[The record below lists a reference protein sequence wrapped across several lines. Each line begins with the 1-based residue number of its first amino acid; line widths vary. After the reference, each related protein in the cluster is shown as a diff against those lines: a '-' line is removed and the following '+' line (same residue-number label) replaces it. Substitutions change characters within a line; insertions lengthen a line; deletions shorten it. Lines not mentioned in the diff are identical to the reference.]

1 MRVKYE
7 SSRAA
12 QRAWSA
18 RPLAE
23 RKAIMV
29 RFKELLSMPAHAEEL
44 AVRVTRE
51 TGRPITLSRGL
62 MSVLPGRVQFFLDA
76 IDGIL
81 AQQRTTPAN
90 SHLEQTLVW
99 EPRGVVAHI
108 SAWNF
113 PVLMGVDFLV
123 PCLLCGCT
131 TLYKPSEL
139 SPGACDL
146 LVELFVEAGV
156 PREAIGLCVG
166 GGAVGEYVVEQPI
179 DGMVFIGRCKWLV
192 FSSLESM
199 TRPLL
204 IMSSS
209 NLVANDFS
217 APMIIATATKSVCA
231 SRAYSARASCHV

>member
-1 MRVKYE
+1 MILLLLLLLSGSVRAKYE

-18 RPLAE
+18 RSLAE
-23 RKAIMV
+23 RKAIV
-29 RFKELLSMPAHAEEL
+29 GRFKELLAAPAHAEEL
-44 AVRVTRE
+44 AMRVTRE

-81 AQQRTTPAN
+81 APQPRTMPAN
-90 SHLEQTLVW
+90 SPFEQTLAW

-123 PCLLCGCT
+123 PCLLSGCT

-156 PREAIGLCVG
+156 PREALGLCIG
-166 GGAVGEYVVEQPI
+166 DGAVGQWVVEQPI
-179 DGMVFIGRCKWLV
+179 DGMVFIGRYAYP
-192 FSSLESM
+192 ES
-199 TRPLL
+199 RLACAVQIKDFFLL
-204 IMSSS
+204 T
-209 NLVANDFS
+209 LYCFV
-217 APMIIATATKSVCA
+217 
-231 SRAYSARASCHV
+231 